1 MQKIILKG
9 EPKSTSHIYA
19 YHCKFGFPQGYMNK
33 AGKDLKEDY
42 QWQIKSQY
50 HSKPIEGDIKLK
62 VDLYFGTK
70 RKQDIDNF
78 NKLVY
83 DALTGLVWKD
93 DNQIIEVL
101 TRKFYDK
108 KDPRIEVFINLKEPK
123 KVN

>member
-42 QWQIKSQY
+42 KWQVKSQY
-50 HSKPIEGDIKLK
+50 RGKPILGDIKLE

-70 RKQDIDNF
+70 RRQDIDNF
-78 NKLVY
+78 HKLVY
-83 DALTGLVWKD
+83 DALSGLVYED
-93 DNQIIEVL
+93 DSQIQEVT

-108 KDPRIEVFINLKEPK
+108 NDPRIEVVIH
-123 KVN
+123 